1 MRNFLGFVI
10 IFLVCLPISGAG
22 YRTSTFSIAILP
34 DTQYY
39 SRDNATMFDA
49 QTQWVVD
56 HTQENNILFTAHL
69 GDVVHQ
75 TKQRYEWENA
85 NFAISTLEAYH
96 MPYSIL
102 AGNHDLLNQRE
113 YDDVRD
119 RDKEPFSYYF
129 PIKRIQNQPT
139 YGGHSPSQFNSYH
152 LIEADGLQFLI
163 LALDW
168 RMSDE
173 SFLWVQKV
181 LDKHPYVP
189 TILTTHDLANANR
202 DGEIY
207 LTRYGQTLW
216 NNIITSN
223 QQIFLTI
230 NGHHHNVGHTIFKN
244 DYGRDVLV
252 MLVNFQSDYNGG
264 NGMMRLLTFDIGLE
278 TIHATTLSPYVMSI
292 PPDHAMTRTPNAKP
306 TRITNL
312 LFLSVFGIEPKRLS
326 YSNSKDI
333 L

>member
-1 MRNFLGFVI
+1 MRKFLGFVI
-10 IFLVCLPISGAG
+10 IFLIFLPISGAE
-22 YRTSTFSIAILP
+22 YNSSTFSIAILP
-34 DTQYY
+34 DTQFY
-39 SRDNATMFDA
+39 SRDNAKMFDA
-49 QTQWVVD
+49 QTRWIVD
-56 HTQENNILFTAHL
+56 HANENNILITAHL
-69 GDVVHQ
+69 GDVVHRA
-75 TKQRYEWENA
+75 KQRYEWENA
-85 NFAISTLEAYH
+85 DTAISILEAGR

-119 RDKEPFSYYF
+119 QDKEPFSYYF
-129 PIKRIQNQPT
+129 PIKRMQNQPT

-152 LIEADGLQFLI
+152 LVEAGGQQFLI

-173 SFLWVQKV
+173 SFSWVQKV
-181 LDKHPYVP
+181 LNKHPYLP
-189 TILTTHDLANANR
+189 TILTTHDLANVTR
-202 DGEIY
+202 TGEIY

-216 NNIITSN
+216 DNIIASN

-264 NGMMRLLTFDIGLE
+264 NGMIRLLQFDIDNSMIYAE
-278 TIHATTLSPYVMSI
+278 SFSPYVMSI
-292 PPDHAMTRTPNAKP
+292 PPDQRTERDIEYKSDPSNK
-306 TRITNL
+306 
-312 LFLSVFGIEPKRLS
+312 FLIHINFANR
-326 YSNSKDI
+326 NR
-333 L
+333 